1 MGQAWNVQACVHVL
15 SCKPPR
21 DTVRSAAGWPSL
33 LIGFGSRFL
42 YLLSHRLRWEA
53 KEGPG
58 PPVKSAL
65 GAGVLSSEREKQEET
80 THVHPAAIC

>member
-15 SCKPPR
+15 SCKPRR
-21 DTVRSAAGWPSL
+21 DTVRSAAAWPSL
-33 LIGFGSRFL
+33 LISFGSRFL
-42 YLLSHRLRWEA
+42 YLLSHHLRWEA

-58 PPVKSAL
+58 LPVKSAL

>member
-1 MGQAWNVQACVHVL
+1 MGQVWHMQACVHVL
-15 SCKPPR
+15 SCKPHR
-21 DTVRSAAGWPSL
+21 DTVRSAAACPSL

-58 PPVKSAL
+58 PAVKSAL
-65 GAGVLSSEREKQEET
+65 GAGVLSSERAKQEDT